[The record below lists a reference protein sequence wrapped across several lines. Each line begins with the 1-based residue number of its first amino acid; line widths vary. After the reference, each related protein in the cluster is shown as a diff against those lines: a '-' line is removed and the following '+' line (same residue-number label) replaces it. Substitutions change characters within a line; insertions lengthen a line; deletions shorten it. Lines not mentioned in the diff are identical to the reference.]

1 MNDYEKIFR
10 NENSRLKIKLEG
22 VKKIYLETLM
32 PIPPHGYLDR
42 NGMPRNARKI
52 FLITEVLCCEP

>member
-32 PIPPHGYLDR
+32 PIHPHGYLDR
-42 NGMPRNARKI
+42 NGMTRNARKI
-52 FLITEVLCCEP
+52 FLITEVLCPEP